1 MKILLGLTLVAVLMF
16 GAVPAYSGEA
26 TQMWKCEIDDEADEE
41 MIEAHS
47 AEWLAAAKKL
57 DGGANIKAQI
67 FFPVA
72 VNATGETDIMYVV
85 TWPSFTEF
93 GKFWDVYP
101 GSDAADIEEDAIEMV
116 VCPDSVVWESVKV
129 PVQ

>member
-1 MKILLGLTLVAVLMF
+1 MKTIVGLVLVAMLTIV
-16 GAVPAYSGEA
+16 AVPAYAAEA

-57 DGGANIKAQI
+57 DGGANIKAQV

-72 VNATGETDIMYVV
+72 VNATGEMDIMFVL
-85 TWPSFTEF
+85 TWPSFTEW

-116 VCPDSVVWESVKV
+116 VCPDSVLWEAVSPTAK
-129 PVQ
+129 